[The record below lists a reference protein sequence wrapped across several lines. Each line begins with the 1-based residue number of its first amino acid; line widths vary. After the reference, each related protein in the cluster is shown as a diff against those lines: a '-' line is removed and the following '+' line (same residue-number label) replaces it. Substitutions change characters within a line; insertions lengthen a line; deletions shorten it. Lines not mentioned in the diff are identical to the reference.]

1 MKLILGLGNP
11 GKKYHGT
18 RHNVGAHAVD
28 LLAKKLELTWKLD
41 KKRQA
46 EVASTVIDDV
56 AITLARPTVFMNES
70 GETAQALMHFYK
82 INLDDLLVIHDEMDF
97 PAGKIA
103 FLAQGGPAGHKGIA
117 NIQKRFNNQAF
128 NRLRIGIGRPT
139 PPMATEDWVLGHP
152 AGEDKEKI
160 NEAVR
165 VAGDAILD
173 WIADGISKA
182 CSKWNRA

>member
-1 MKLILGLGNP
+1 MKLIIGLGNP
-11 GKKYHGT
+11 GKKYAGT
-18 RHNVGAHAVD
+18 RHNVGAHAVE

-46 EVASTVIDDV
+46 EVASTAIDDV
-56 AITLARPTVFMNES
+56 AITLARLAVFMNES
-70 GETAQALMHFYK
+70 GATAQALMHFYK
-82 INLDDLLVIHDEMDF
+82 INLDDMLVIHDEMDF

-117 NIQKRFNNQAF
+117 NIQERLSSEAI
-128 NRLRIGIGRPT
+128 NRLRIGIDHPT
-139 PPMATEDWVLGHP
+139 PPMKIEDWVLGHP

-160 NEAVR
+160 DEAVR

-173 WIADGISKA
+173 WLADGISKA
-182 CSKWNRA
+182 ASKWNRA